1 MEFKVVNEKLVIT
14 HSDKEIEEL
23 VDKAAKNIYKQITGE
38 EWPADEEL

>member
-14 HSDKEIEEL
+14 NTKDEIEEL

-38 EWPADEEL
+38 EWPADEEI